1 MGSVYVPGII
11 MAGIRQPS
19 VSLRLC
25 WVEEGRGCCKMFR
38 QREMYFI
45 VFVLVFLLNVAQYWC
60 VYKHTC
66 TLSARLNF

>member
-25 WVEEGRGCCKMFR
+25 WVEEGRGCCKIFR

-45 VFVLVFLLNVAQYWC
+45 VFVLVFCLMLHSIGVC
-60 VYKHTC
+60 ISTC
-66 TLSARLNF
+66 AI